1 MADDDLPR
9 RRARILMAL
18 GPSVFLVGLVWAII
32 RLALTDP
39 SLALRS
45 LAFAP
50 PHQMMVVGILVAM
63 VCVPLAAEVRNAAPE
78 ELSLPGFAEPEP
90 EEPERRERP
99 RGQRRRRSYHG
110 YN

>member
-1 MADDDLPR
+1 MAIDDLPQ

-18 GPSVFLVGLVWAII
+18 GPLVFLFGLAWAVI

-39 SLALRS
+39 SLTIRS

-50 PHQMMVVGILVAM
+50 PHQMMVVGILIAM
-63 VCVPLAAEVRNAAPE
+63 VCVPLAAEVRNAEPE
-78 ELSLPGFAEPEP
+78 ELSLPGYAEPEA

-99 RGQRRRRSYHG
+99 RRQRRSRSYHG